1 MKIVGKNL
9 TFNGK
14 NIYHGGNKL
23 VASDVLFTDGKTLQ
37 QKLDDG
43 SLKGKKEILVHLIL
57 LQFLIH

>member
-37 QKLDDG
+37 QN
-43 SLKGKKEILVHLIL
+43 
-57 LQFLIH
+57 